1 MDPMMNAFAN
11 PMMGGGSPLG
21 GGFAAGYMQG
31 LMMAQM
37 AQAQSRLGGGMP
49 MGGPGMAGM
58 PGLGGMPGV
67 GGMGGD
73 PTQTTLLALA
83 TILTS
88 LLMNQSNPNGGAQG
102 GCPNCNPNNSGGG
115 GSAADGGGGGGGGNI
130 STPNADPN
138 TQIPSAGPNANKQ
151 QIEQILDAAARK
163 YGIPPDIL
171 KAIAW
176 KESRWN
182 PAARGDGGKSYGMM
196 QIYTSAHP
204 NYDAARGQQDIAYN
218 VDYGA
223 KLLRSL
229 YDRHKD
235 WKTAVMR
242 YNGSGPMAQRYAD
255 DVMGNIVG
263 SRPWA
268 R

>member
-11 PMMGGGSPLG
+11 PMMGGGSPMG

-31 LMMAQM
+31 LMLAQM
-37 AQAQSRLGGGMP
+37 AQAQSRLGGGMQ
-49 MGGPGMAGM
+49 GM
-58 PGLGGMPGV
+58 PGLGGMNPMG

-73 PTQTTLLALA
+73 PMQTTLMALA

-88 LLMNQSNPNGGAQG
+88 LLMNQGQNGQNGANPFGGAGTG
-102 GCPNCNPNNSGGG
+102 GDSSGSGGSSG
-115 GSAADGGGGGGGGNI
+115 IN
-130 STPNADPN
+130 TPNADPN
-138 TQIPSAGPNANKQ
+138 TQIPSAGPSASKQ
-151 QIEQILDAAARK
+151 QIGQILDAAAQK

-263 SRPWA
+263 QKPWA